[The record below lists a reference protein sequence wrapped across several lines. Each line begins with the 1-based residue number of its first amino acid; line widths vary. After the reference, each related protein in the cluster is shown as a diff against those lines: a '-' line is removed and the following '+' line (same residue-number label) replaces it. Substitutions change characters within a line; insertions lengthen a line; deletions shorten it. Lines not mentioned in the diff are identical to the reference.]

1 MARRKK
7 ANYDGEKNYL
17 QFLTALR
24 RMFTNDVDIIPIID
38 EFNFY
43 IKGAYGQ
50 TYLDLFRAYEEN
62 PEDIHG
68 TEKYKKFIDNG
79 TIGVINEEV
88 YRANGN
94 LIQALESLRVFLEDR
109 RTKYIVTYSPF
120 VSAYVETVKPNMV
133 TLSSTNPEIVNVEG
147 ETIYTEPMPT
157 PALTDTTTTG
167 GNELAPPDDRNYIRP
182 VDPLTDEQK
191 IKSGMIAMPPKK
203 KKRKSLWQYLSFLSY
218 KNKKK

>member
-68 TEKYKKFIDNG
+68 TEKYKKFIDDG

-109 RTKYIVTYSPF
+109 RTKYIITYSPF
-120 VSAYVETVKPNMV
+120 VNAYVETVKPNMV
-133 TLSSTNPEIVNVEG
+133 VLSSTNPEIVNVEG
-147 ETIYTEPMPT
+147 ETIYTEPMQTPT
-157 PALTDTTTTG
+157 PADTTTTG
-167 GNELAPPDDRNYIRP
+167 GNELAPPDDRRA
-182 VDPLTDEQK
+182 VDMLPDRTIPALPL
-191 IKSGMIAMPPKK
+191 IPKK
-203 KKRKSLWQYLSFLSY
+203 KKRKSFWQYLSFLSY

>member
-68 TEKYKKFIDNG
+68 TEKYKKFIDDG

-109 RTKYIVTYSPF
+109 RTKYIITYSPF

-133 TLSSTNPEIVNVEG
+133 VLSSTTPQVISSES
-147 ETIYTEPMPT
+147 ETIYTEPMQTPT
-157 PALTDTTTTG
+157 PADTTTG
-167 GNELAPPDDRNYIRP
+167 GNELAPPDDRRA

-191 IKSGMIAMPPKK
+191 KKAGIIAMPPTK
-203 KKRKSLWQYLSFLSY
+203 KKRKSFWKYLSFLSY